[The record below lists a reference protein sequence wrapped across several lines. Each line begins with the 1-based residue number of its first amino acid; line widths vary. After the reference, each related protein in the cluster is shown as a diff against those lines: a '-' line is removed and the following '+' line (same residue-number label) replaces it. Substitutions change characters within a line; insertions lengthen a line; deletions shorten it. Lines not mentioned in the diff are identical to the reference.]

1 MLQKQEKRTAAV
13 CTYAPIPRSKILRK
27 NRDRRCFFI
36 LLFIPAIIYYF
47 INLLTCIFYLDLLV
61 FSIQEEKGISMNCR

>member
-47 INLLTCIFYLDLLV
+47 INLLLPAYFI
-61 FSIQEEKGISMNCR
+61 